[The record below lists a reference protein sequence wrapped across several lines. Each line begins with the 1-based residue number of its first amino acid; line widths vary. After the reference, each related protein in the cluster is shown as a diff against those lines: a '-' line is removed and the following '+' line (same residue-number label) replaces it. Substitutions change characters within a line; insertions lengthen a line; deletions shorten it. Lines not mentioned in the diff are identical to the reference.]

1 MSKNGA
7 PKSEEDE
14 TKDPKDPKVEQEVQT
29 YLAIAFRIGFTA
41 YSGTLVPAEMLL
53 RTTYAAGQAITWRSA
68 WHITAP
74 LPT

>member
-1 MSKNGA
+1 MFKNGA

-29 YLAIAFRIGFTA
+29 YLAIAFRIDFTA

-53 RTTYAAGQAITWRSA
+53 RTT
-68 WHITAP
+68 
-74 LPT
+74 